1 MNISNEREVIQ
12 MRYIIYYYHTF
23 GCDLVYAKT
32 KKEARRKALNI
43 LKKDFTSKEKQ
54 NMRSQ
59 GVPVTSG
66 EKTFI
71 FYQLSDL
78 IEDIE
83 IYNPKEEEE

>member
-1 MNISNEREVIQ
+1 

-54 NMRSQ
+54 IMRSQ

-71 FYQLSDL
+71 CYQLSDL

-83 IYNPKEEEE
+83 IYDPKEEEEEE